1 MKPLYKMS
9 REEILKVLYNEEK
22 ELNKDLMVIA
32 TGGLGRIITENTD
45 LIDLYDPELTFKG
58 LRIIYEKQK

>member
-1 MKPLYKMS
+1 
-9 REEILKVLYNEEK
+9 
-22 ELNKDLMVIA
+22 MVIA